1 MTIFQTLKDQRQEV
15 DESMQGLLIIPRE
28 AEKNLSESSRLIQVV
43 SGVRRCGKSVLI
55 HQFLRGKKFGYV
67 NFDDDRLLTI
77 EANDILAGIYQVY
90 GKEIKTL
97 FFDEIQNLEHWELF
111 VARLHRAGF
120 RLFLTGSNA
129 KLLAKEMATRL
140 TGRHLTVELFPFS
153 FREFLSAKKFSE
165 DLDTTKGRSLV
176 LRQLQDYL
184 QQGGFPEVVLGRE
197 QIVPYLRELYRKI
210 LERDIIGRYHISY
223 KKTLR
228 EMAQAIVSNP
238 AQLVSYGKLRRQF
251 GLGSDHTVKNY
262 LSYLEEAYL
271 LLPLSKFSWKPAEV
285 ERSEKKVY
293 GIDVGM
299 TAVVSP
305 TGTNWGWLYE
315 QAVALELFRRRSIAF
330 DFEVY
335 YWRNTEQMEVDFV
348 VRQGRTIQQLIQ
360 VCYDFTDEDVQK
372 REMRALLN
380 AGKELRCS
388 NLLVITWER
397 EGRETIE
404 WFGIRGTIRFMPLWK
419 WLLEQP
425 VESPDLLPKP
435 L

>member
-1 MTIFQTLKDQRQEV
+1 MVISQILKDQRQEV
-15 DESMQGLLIIPRE
+15 DESIRQLTIIPRE
-28 AEKNLSESSRLIQVV
+28 AEKSLSESSRLIQVV

-55 HQFLRGKKFGYV
+55 HQFLRGKEFGYV
-67 NFDDDRLLTI
+67 NFDDDRLLNI

-97 FFDEIQNLEHWELF
+97 FFDAIQNLERWELF

-140 TGRHLTVELFPFS
+140 TGRHLTVELFPFN
-153 FREFLSAKKFSE
+153 FREFLSAQKFSE
-165 DLDTTKGRSLV
+165 DVGTTKGKSL
-176 LRQLQDYL
+176 LLKHLQDYL
-184 QQGGFPEVVLGRE
+184 QLGGFPEVALGRE
-197 QIVPYLRELYRKI
+197 QPVPYLRELYRKI

-228 EMAQAIVSNP
+228 EIAQVMVSNP

-271 LLPLSKFSWKPAEV
+271 LLPLSAFSWKPVEV
-285 ERSEKKVY
+285 ERSGKKAY
-293 GIDVGM
+293 SIDVGM

-315 QAVALELFRRRSIAF
+315 QAVALELFRRRSAAF

-335 YWRNTEQMEVDFV
+335 YWRNVEHMEVDFV

-360 VCYDFTDEDVQK
+360 VCYDLHDEDVQK
-372 REMRALLN
+372 REMRALLK
-380 AGKELRCS
+380 AGKEFHCGQLFI
-388 NLLVITWER
+388 ITADT
-397 EGRETIE
+397 EGKKDFT
-404 WFGIRGTIRFMPLWK
+404 WFGSKATITFIPLWK
-419 WLLEQP
+419 WLLAP
-425 VESPDLLPKP
+425 VAAKTL
-435 L
+435 